1 MDVSID
7 SGENPKPKRGN
18 NEENEKNK
26 DGDVLERPVAIVVG
40 DLKVLRRVGV
50 MGIVV
55 RWVVNGGI
63 REERRR
69 RRRGIGEKGL
79 RGG

>member
-1 MDVSID
+1 MDVSIE